1 MFINIK
7 YFIVTIAAV
16 FFSLGIGIMIGFNL
30 NNSEIFTQQQ
40 IKLVDDMDKKLNELR
55 VKNDEMNNQLV
66 EKDKSIE
73 IYNEFVNSYYEDL
86 IKDRLVDKN
95 LLIIQT
101 TDDYFFSD
109 ISQWAA
115 ISGANIHTYLTI
127 NSNNFNSLTIAQ
139 YPDLFTEDSLDTEKL
154 FNYIINLTS
163 ENNSLKLAELEQLG
177 ILKIVSTS
185 NNQEPFNQV
194 VLLGGELEES
204 KEKIEK
210 VDLALARSIS
220 SKNIP
225 IVFAEES
232 NANYS
237 SIEQFKNLKISTV
250 DNVDQAI
257 GRISLSV
264 VLSGVDGNYGI
275 KDTASKLFPT
285 YK

>member
-101 TDDYFFSD
+101 TGDYFFSD

-139 YPDLFTEDSLDTEKL
+139 YPDLFTEDSLDTEKV

-204 KEKIEK
+204 KEKVEK

>member
-101 TDDYFFSD
+101 TGDYFFSD

-115 ISGANIHTYLTI
+115 ISGANIHTYLSI
-127 NSNNFNSLTIAQ
+127 NSDNFNSLTIAQ

-163 ENNSLKLAELEQLG
+163 ENNTLKLAELEQLG

-204 KEKIEK
+204 KEKVEK

>member
-101 TDDYFFSD
+101 TGDYFFSD
-109 ISQWAA
+109 ISQWGA

-154 FNYIINLTS
+154 FNYIINLIS

-204 KEKIEK
+204 KEKVEK

-257 GRISLSV
+257 GRISLSM

>member
-101 TDDYFFSD
+101 TGDYFFSD

-115 ISGANIHTYLTI
+115 ISGANIHTYISI
-127 NSNNFNSLTIAQ
+127 NSDNFNSITIAQ

-154 FNYIINLTS
+154 FNYIINLIS

-204 KEKIEK
+204 KEKVEK

>member
-101 TDDYFFSD
+101 TGDYFFSD

-139 YPDLFTEDSLDTEKL
+139 YPDLFTEDSLDTEKV

-194 VLLGGELEES
+194 ILLGGELEES
-204 KEKIEK
+204 KEKVEK

>member
-101 TDDYFFSD
+101 TGDYFFSD
-109 ISQWAA
+109 ISQWVA
-115 ISGANIHTYLTI
+115 ISGANIHTYLSI
-127 NSNNFNSLTIAQ
+127 NSDNFNSLTIAQ

-204 KEKIEK
+204 KEKVEK

>member
-101 TDDYFFSD
+101 TGDYFFSD

-115 ISGANIHTYLTI
+115 ISGANIHTYISI
-127 NSNNFNSLTIAQ
+127 NSDNFNSLTIAQ

-204 KEKIEK
+204 KEKVEK

>member
-115 ISGANIHTYLTI
+115 ISGANIHTYLSI
-127 NSNNFNSLTIAQ
+127 NSDNFNSLTIAQ

-154 FNYIINLTS
+154 FNYIINLIS

>member
-73 IYNEFVNSYYEDL
+73 TYNEFVNSYYEDL

-101 TDDYFFSD
+101 TGDYFFSD

-204 KEKIEK
+204 KEKVEK

>member
-101 TDDYFFSD
+101 TGDYFFSD

-154 FNYIINLTS
+154 FNYIINLIS

-204 KEKIEK
+204 KEKVEK

>member
-101 TDDYFFSD
+101 TGDYFFSD

-154 FNYIINLTS
+154 FNYIINLAS
-163 ENNSLKLAELEQLG
+163 ENNTLKLAELEQLG

-204 KEKIEK
+204 KEKVEK

>member
-101 TDDYFFSD
+101 TGDYFFSD
-109 ISQWAA
+109 ISQWVA

>member
-73 IYNEFVNSYYEDL
+73 NYNEFVNSYYEDL

-101 TDDYFFSD
+101 TGDYFFSD

-204 KEKIEK
+204 KEKVEK

>member
-40 IKLVDDMDKKLNELR
+40 IKLVDDMDKKINELR

-115 ISGANIHTYLTI
+115 ISGANIHTYLSI
-127 NSNNFNSLTIAQ
+127 NSDNFNSLTIAQ

-154 FNYIINLTS
+154 FNYIINLIS

-194 VLLGGELEES
+194 ILLGGELEES

>member
-204 KEKIEK
+204 KEKVEK

>member
-115 ISGANIHTYLTI
+115 ISGANIHTYLSI
-127 NSNNFNSLTIAQ
+127 NSDNFNSLTIAQ

-154 FNYIINLTS
+154 FNYIINLIS

-204 KEKIEK
+204 KEKVEK

-237 SIEQFKNLKISTV
+237 SIEQFKNLKMSTV

-257 GRISLSV
+257 GRISLSM

-285 YK
+285 YN

>member
-101 TDDYFFSD
+101 TGDYFFSD

-154 FNYIINLTS
+154 FNYIINLIS

-257 GRISLSV
+257 GRISLSM

>member
-101 TDDYFFSD
+101 TGDYFFSD

-154 FNYIINLTS
+154 FNYIINLIS

-204 KEKIEK
+204 KEKVEK

-257 GRISLSV
+257 GRISLSM

>member
-95 LLIIQT
+95 LLIMQT

-115 ISGANIHTYLTI
+115 ISGANLHTYLSI
-127 NSNNFNSLTIAQ
+127 NSDNFNSLTIAQ

-204 KEKIEK
+204 KEKVEK

>member
-101 TDDYFFSD
+101 TGDYFFSD
-109 ISQWAA
+109 ISQWGA

>member
-101 TDDYFFSD
+101 TGDYFFSD
-109 ISQWAA
+109 ISQWGA

-154 FNYIINLTS
+154 FNYIINLIS
-163 ENNSLKLAELEQLG
+163 ENNTLKLAELEQLG

-194 VLLGGELEES
+194 ILLGGELEES
-204 KEKIEK
+204 KEKVEK

>member
-101 TDDYFFSD
+101 TGDYFFSD
-109 ISQWAA
+109 ISQWVA

-204 KEKIEK
+204 KEKVEK

>member
-101 TDDYFFSD
+101 TGDYFFSD
-109 ISQWAA
+109 ISQWGA

-154 FNYIINLTS
+154 FNYIINLIS
-163 ENNSLKLAELEQLG
+163 ENNTLKLAELEQLG

-194 VLLGGELEES
+194 ILLGGELEES
-204 KEKIEK
+204 KEKVEK

-264 VLSGVDGNYGI
+264 VLSGADGNYGI

>member
-115 ISGANIHTYLTI
+115 ISGANIHTYISI
-127 NSNNFNSLTIAQ
+127 NSDNFNSITIAQ

-154 FNYIINLTS
+154 FNYIINLIS

-194 VLLGGELEES
+194 ILLGGEFEES

>member
-115 ISGANIHTYLTI
+115 ISEQIFIPTSVLI
-127 NSNNFNSLTIAQ
+127 QIILIA
-139 YPDLFTEDSLDTEKL
+139 
-154 FNYIINLTS
+154 
-163 ENNSLKLAELEQLG
+163 
-177 ILKIVSTS
+177 
-185 NNQEPFNQV
+185 
-194 VLLGGELEES
+194 
-204 KEKIEK
+204 
-210 VDLALARSIS
+210 
-220 SKNIP
+220 
-225 IVFAEES
+225 
-232 NANYS
+232 
-237 SIEQFKNLKISTV
+237 
-250 DNVDQAI
+250 
-257 GRISLSV
+257 
-264 VLSGVDGNYGI
+264 
-275 KDTASKLFPT
+275 
-285 YK
+285 

>member
-101 TDDYFFSD
+101 TGDYFFSD

-163 ENNSLKLAELEQLG
+163 ENNTLKLAELEQLG

-204 KEKIEK
+204 KEKVEK

>member
-101 TDDYFFSD
+101 TGDYFFSD

-115 ISGANIHTYLTI
+115 ISGANIHTYLSI
-127 NSNNFNSLTIAQ
+127 NSDNFNSLTIAQ

-154 FNYIINLTS
+154 FNYIINLIS

-185 NNQEPFNQV
+185 NIQEPFNQV

-204 KEKIEK
+204 KEKVEK

>member
-101 TDDYFFSD
+101 TGDYFFSD

-115 ISGANIHTYLTI
+115 ISGANIHTYLSI
-127 NSNNFNSLTIAQ
+127 NSDNFNSLTIAQ

-154 FNYIINLTS
+154 FNYIINLIS

-204 KEKIEK
+204 KEKVEK

>member
-101 TDDYFFSD
+101 TGDYFFSD

-139 YPDLFTEDSLDTEKL
+139 YPDLFSEDSLDTEKL

-204 KEKIEK
+204 KEKVEK

>member
-101 TDDYFFSD
+101 TGDYFFSD

-204 KEKIEK
+204 KEKVEK

-275 KDTASKLFPT
+275 KDTASKLFPK

>member
-101 TDDYFFSD
+101 TGDYFFSD
-109 ISQWAA
+109 ISQWGA

-204 KEKIEK
+204 KEKVEK

-257 GRISLSV
+257 GRISLSM

>member
-154 FNYIINLTS
+154 FNYIINLIS

-204 KEKIEK
+204 KEKVEK

>member
-101 TDDYFFSD
+101 TGDYFFSD

-194 VLLGGELEES
+194 ILLGGELEES

>member
-115 ISGANIHTYLTI
+115 ISGANIHTYLSI
-127 NSNNFNSLTIAQ
+127 NSDNFNSLTIAQ

-154 FNYIINLTS
+154 FNYIINLIL

-204 KEKIEK
+204 KEKVEK

>member
-101 TDDYFFSD
+101 TGDYFFSD

-257 GRISLSV
+257 GRISLSM

>member
-1 MFINIK
+1 
-7 YFIVTIAAV
+7 
-16 FFSLGIGIMIGFNL
+16 
-30 NNSEIFTQQQ
+30 
-40 IKLVDDMDKKLNELR
+40 
-55 VKNDEMNNQLV
+55 
-66 EKDKSIE
+66 
-73 IYNEFVNSYYEDL
+73 
-86 IKDRLVDKN
+86 
-95 LLIIQT
+95 
-101 TDDYFFSD
+101 
-109 ISQWAA
+109 
-115 ISGANIHTYLTI
+115 
-127 NSNNFNSLTIAQ
+127 
-139 YPDLFTEDSLDTEKL
+139 
-154 FNYIINLTS
+154 
-163 ENNSLKLAELEQLG
+163 NSLKLAELEQLG

-257 GRISLSV
+257 GRISLSM

>member
-101 TDDYFFSD
+101 TGDYFFSD

-204 KEKIEK
+204 KEKVEK

-237 SIEQFKNLKISTV
+237 SIEQFKNIKISTV

-257 GRISLSV
+257 GRISLSM

>member
-115 ISGANIHTYLTI
+115 ISGANIHTYISI
-127 NSNNFNSLTIAQ
+127 NSDNFNSITIAQ

-154 FNYIINLTS
+154 FNYIINLIS

>member
-101 TDDYFFSD
+101 TGDYLFSD

-204 KEKIEK
+204 KEKVEK